1 MSLDSSLHLRGH
13 HSSKDGDSLLQGEPV
28 PFLAQPTLDLTQ
40 YRGSTQD
47 AYVPKSSWVV
57 MRNRVSCS
65 VWIYLPM
72 GQARLDCS
80 GFSLRGYICT
90 EWFSRAGGSP
100 SFKWQDSGIPTSKV
114 YSDPTRQLP
123 SGMACSCMWKHLLH
137 L

>member
-1 MSLDSSLHLRGH
+1 M
-13 HSSKDGDSLLQGEPV
+13 

-80 GFSLRGYICT
+80 GFSLRGYALSGLAGPEAVRALNGRTRVFPLQRSTQILPGSFPVGWPAPACGNTCSIC
-90 EWFSRAGGSP
+90 S
-100 SFKWQDSGIPTSKV
+100 
-114 YSDPTRQLP
+114 QLT
-123 SGMACSCMWKHLLH
+123 G
-137 L
+137 